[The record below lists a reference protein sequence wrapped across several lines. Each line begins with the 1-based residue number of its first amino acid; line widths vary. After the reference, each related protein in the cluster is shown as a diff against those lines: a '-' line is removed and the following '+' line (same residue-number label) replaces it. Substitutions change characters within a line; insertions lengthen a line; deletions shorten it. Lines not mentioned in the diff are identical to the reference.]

1 MLGGASISVV
11 DDYDAGLA
19 AAGTIYF
26 VKSSEDNTLSAMH
39 FTPKA
44 VIEEEETEEEPEDVG

>member
-11 DDYDAGLA
+11 DEYDAGLA

-44 VIEEEETEEEPEDVG
+44 VVEEEEPEDIG